1 MGTSLIRTVSV
12 SQESSPATMCVNN
25 SSEKL
30 LVIKPQIT
38 DNMAKNNWNLKAAVK
53 NSPRLLDS

>member
-12 SQESSPATMCVNN
+12 SQESSPATMRVNN